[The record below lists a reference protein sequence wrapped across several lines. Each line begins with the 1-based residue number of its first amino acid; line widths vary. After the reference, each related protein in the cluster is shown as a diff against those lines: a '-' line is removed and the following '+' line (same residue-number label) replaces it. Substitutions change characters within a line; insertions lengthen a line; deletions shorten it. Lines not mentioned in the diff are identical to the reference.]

1 MRKLRQLS
9 NKSSSTATVQ
19 AKGTKRKSQVSKGT
33 CGRKSTKSTSKA
45 SPSSK
50 ETTDISID
58 IVPREVDNP
67 LLLPQI
73 PHAVLSNG
81 KQAQSN
87 TSTSNYGS
95 NNTGFSA
102 TNSSTAGR
110 SQFSQAV
117 SEAVVE
123 EANPNGQIL
132 ERDTQFETL
141 KLLDSEVVDGL
152 GYFSTLKAEASGF
165 REFSVNGS
173 KVAWT
178 ITLTAMAPQFDVAK
192 NAMTTM
198 NVNIV
203 QWHKTNRCCLTRV
216 YLSIYLSLHC
226 HLCRH
231 ITRSSDSDRML
242 AGLLRSQRV
251 IAKQAEPAH
260 NHLERPDTNT
270 ITIHNNSFPR
280 LASSS
285 SSTLWFR

>member
-1 MRKLRQLS
+1 MKSQLEIAYMRKLRQLS

-73 PHAVLSNG
+73 PHAVLSN
-81 KQAQSN
+81 A
-87 TSTSNYGS
+87 
-95 NNTGFSA
+95 
-102 TNSSTAGR
+102 
-110 SQFSQAV
+110 
-117 SEAVVE
+117 
-123 EANPNGQIL
+123 
-132 ERDTQFETL
+132 L

-165 REFSVNGS
+165 RGRSYC
-173 KVAWT
+173 T
-178 ITLTAMAPQFDVAK
+178 IT
-192 NAMTTM
+192 
-198 NVNIV
+198 I
-203 QWHKTNRCCLTRV
+203 HKQ
-216 YLSIYLSLHC
+216 SI
-226 HLCRH
+226 R
-231 ITRSSDSDRML
+231 
-242 AGLLRSQRV
+242 RV